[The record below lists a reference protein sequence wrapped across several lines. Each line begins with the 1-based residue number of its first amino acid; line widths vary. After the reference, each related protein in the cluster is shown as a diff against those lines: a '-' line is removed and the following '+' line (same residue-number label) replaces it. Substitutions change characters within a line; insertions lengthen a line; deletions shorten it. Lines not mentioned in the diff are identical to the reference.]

1 MSIGGMSLK
10 DEKMALR
17 KTLRTKLSEMDDE
30 HIQKC
35 SIMVA
40 DKVFALPEYRNARGV
55 ACFVS
60 MPKEFNTRRLLEGI
74 CADGKALYLPRVES
88 VKEKTMSMLRYV
100 FQNARNSSHV
110 TFCMTLAQQDLTV
123 RYALLMFVFA
133 TGRSL
138 WQTWT
143 RGPKEGAYMHI

>member
-1 MSIGGMSLK
+1 MCAGRVASAFYLTLCAMSIGGMSLK

-17 KTLRTKLSEMDDE
+17 KMLRTKLSEMEDE
-30 HIQKC
+30 HIQKS

-40 DKVFALPEYRNARGV
+40 DKVFALPEYRSARGV

-74 CADGKALYLPRVES
+74 CADGKTLYLPRVES

-100 FQNARNSSHV
+100 SKYHQ
-110 TFCMTLAQQDLTV
+110 
-123 RYALLMFVFA
+123 
-133 TGRSL
+133 
-138 WQTWT
+138 
-143 RGPKEGAYMHI
+143 